1 MSPYC
6 YLLLDGRKFT
16 SSVHPD
22 SIIAECY
29 AQLDGEKVYV
39 VLGQEEEEKLL
50 HLDKSLDVDMVA

>member
-6 YLLLDGRKFT
+6 YLLLDGRKIT

-22 SIIAECY
+22 SIIAEYY
-29 AQLDGEKVYV
+29 AQLDGAKVYV